1 MKVLNFEDSVYKANA
16 IRKVLNQ
23 CGVAKIE
30 LVSNVE
36 DGLQML
42 KNAEDAGAPFDLII
56 TDMHYPM
63 KQGAV
68 SDTEAGEKLVQLLQ
82 EQGKQTKVIVCSSR
96 NMKLPGVYGCIWYS
110 ERRYSLYLRRC
121 SRSSGI
127 FEYPPHTEQVPRDSH
142 QWSHRCLCRGTL
154 PMS

>member
-42 KNAEDAGAPFDLII
+42 KNAEDTGDPFDLII

-63 KQGAV
+63 KHGAV

-110 ERRYSLYLRRC
+110 EISDW
-121 SRSSGI
+121 
-127 FEYPPHTEQVPRDSH
+127 EEE
-142 QWSHRCLCRGTL
+142 LCDLVRE
-154 PMS
+154 MEKNR

>member
-1 MKVLNFEDSVYKANA
+1 MSRGLGDVYKRQVLNFEDSIYKANA

-23 CGVAKIE
+23 CGVTKIE

-42 KNAEDAGAPFDLII
+42 KNAEDTGEPFDLII

-110 ERRYSLYLRRC
+110 EISDW
-121 SRSSGI
+121 
-127 FEYPPHTEQVPRDSH
+127 EEE
-142 QWSHRCLCRGTL
+142 LCDLVRE
-154 PMS
+154 MEKNR

>member
-1 MKVLNFEDSVYKANA
+1 MSPIISRIGYDKQERGRGSMKVLNFEDSVYKANA

-42 KNAEDAGAPFDLII
+42 KNAEDTGDPFDLII

-110 ERRYSLYLRRC
+110 EISDW
-121 SRSSGI
+121 
-127 FEYPPHTEQVPRDSH
+127 EEE
-142 QWSHRCLCRGTL
+142 LCDLVRE
-154 PMS
+154 MEKNR

>member
-42 KNAEDAGAPFDLII
+42 KNAEDTGDPFDLII

-82 EQGKQTKVIVCSSR
+82 EQGKQTNYRMFLKKYETSR
-96 NMKLPGVYGCIWYS
+96 CVWMHLVFGN
-110 ERRYSLYLRRC
+110 
-121 SRSSGI
+121 
-127 FEYPPHTEQVPRDSH
+127 Q
-142 QWSHRCLCRGTL
+142 
-154 PMS
+154 

>member
-23 CGVAKIE
+23 CGVAKVE

-42 KNAEDAGAPFDLII
+42 KNAEDTGDPFDLII

-63 KQGAV
+63 KQELSV
-68 SDTEAGEKLVQLLQ
+68 IRRREK
-82 EQGKQTKVIVCSSR
+82 SWFSFR
-96 NMKLPGVYGCIWYS
+96 
-110 ERRYSLYLRRC
+110 
-121 SRSSGI
+121 RSSENRQRLSYAHPEI
-127 FEYPPHTEQVPRDSH
+127 
-142 QWSHRCLCRGTL
+142 
-154 PMS
+154 

>member
-82 EQGKQTKVIVCSSR
+82 EQGKQTKASAHTR
-96 NMKLPGVYGCIWYS
+96 FLLLPYIPCHLPASKTG
-110 ERRYSLYLRRC
+110 EPT
-121 SRSSGI
+121 
-127 FEYPPHTEQVPRDSH
+127 FHQYPWTSNAIC
-142 QWSHRCLCRGTL
+142 W
-154 PMS
+154 

>member
-1 MKVLNFEDSVYKANA
+1 MKVLNFEDSIYKANA

-23 CGVAKIE
+23 CGVTKIE
-30 LVSNVE
+30 LASNVE

-42 KNAEDAGAPFDLII
+42 KNAEDTGEPFDLII

-82 EQGKQTKVIVCSSR
+82 EQGKQTK
-96 NMKLPGVYGCIWYS
+96 
-110 ERRYSLYLRRC
+110 
-121 SRSSGI
+121 RSSSIRTWCSAPVRPARG
-127 FEYPPHTEQVPRDSH
+127 PHLWMWTRP
-142 QWSHRCLCRGTL
+142 CA
-154 PMS
+154 

>member
-42 KNAEDAGAPFDLII
+42 KNAEDTGDPFDLII

-82 EQGKQTKVIVCSSR
+82 EQGKQTKVIVCSS
-96 NMKLPGVYGCIWYS
+96 GVYGCIWYS
-110 ERRYSLYLRRC
+110 EISDW
-121 SRSSGI
+121 
-127 FEYPPHTEQVPRDSH
+127 EEE
-142 QWSHRCLCRGTL
+142 LCDLVREMEKVNDL
-154 PMS
+154 CDE